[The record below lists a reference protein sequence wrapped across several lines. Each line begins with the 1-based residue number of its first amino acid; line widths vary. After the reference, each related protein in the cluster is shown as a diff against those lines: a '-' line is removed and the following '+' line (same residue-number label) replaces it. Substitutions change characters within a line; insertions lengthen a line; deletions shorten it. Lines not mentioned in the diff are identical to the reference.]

1 MEQEKK
7 GNTESPGESAMA
19 AAASPSARLNSAD
32 AAQPQSD
39 AGHAATIAPAIKND
53 VAVRNCPASGR
64 ENLSGFSSPASTS
77 GISEAPQASSTGGVT
92 VAPHAG
98 MPNAGMPNAAAA
110 LIAREVFGIAWPV
123 MLSYVAVGMPCGV
136 LAAKAGME
144 PWMAGLLS
152 ATYLSGGGQFMIS
165 NLWLAA
171 TPIPSLLASVAAI
184 STRFALYSASLAPHL
199 KRFGKRQSLAITS
212 CFSEEAYGITLSKL
226 AEGPAWT
233 ATHAIALNLTLL
245 ATWTVSVVAGALLGA
260 AVDIPTALASFA
272 MTSLFIYL
280 LWSQPHR
287 LGTAAASIAAAVVVV
302 ICKWNGFSGAAVPV
316 AALAGVAAGMA
327 SQRLPEGRRSSLSYS
342 TTTTS
347 EKSNPHEH

>member
-7 GNTESPGESAMA
+7 GVAELPGESARGTA
-19 AAASPSARLNSAD
+19 ISPAASRNSAD
-32 AAQPQSD
+32 SAQSQGN
-39 AGHAATIAPAIKND
+39 ARYAAATPTVKSDDAARTCSAPKSGN
-53 VAVRNCPASGR
+53 ASD
-64 ENLSGFSSPASTS
+64 FSFSTSTS
-77 GISEAPQASSTGGVT
+77 GFTA
-92 VAPHAG
+92 APHAG
-98 MPNAGMPNAAAA
+98 GPNASAAP
-110 LIAREVFGIAWPV
+110 IAREVFSIAWPV

-260 AVDIPTALASFA
+260 AVDVPTALASFA

-287 LGTAAASIAAAVVVV
+287 LGTAAASIAAAAVVV
-302 ICKWNGFSGAAVPV
+302 ICKWNGFSGAAVPA

-327 SQRLPEGRRSSLSYS
+327 SQKFPEGRRGSLSYS

-347 EKSNPHEH
+347 EKGAPHER

>member
-1 MEQEKK
+1 MKQEKK
-7 GNTESPGESAMA
+7 GATEPLDDSAMA
-19 AAASPSARLNSAD
+19 TAAGPSARLNSAG
-32 AAQPQSD
+32 AEQPQGNASY
-39 AGHAATIAPAIKND
+39 AATSTPAIKSD
-53 VAVRNCPASGR
+53 AAVRNYSASDSRNARNFISLVSTNGVD
-64 ENLSGFSSPASTS
+64 ETPQVGSTDGVSGVPR
-77 GISEAPQASSTGGVT
+77 VRK
-92 VAPHAG
+92 
-98 MPNAGMPNAAAA
+98 PNAAVAP
-110 LIAREVFGIAWPV
+110 IVREVFSIAWPV

-136 LAAKAGME
+136 LAAKAGMA

-199 KRFGKRQSLAITS
+199 KRFGKRQSFAITS

-226 AEGPAWT
+226 AEGSAWT
-233 ATHAIALNLTLL
+233 AAHAIALNLTLL
-245 ATWTVSVVAGALLGA
+245 ATWTASVIAGAILGT

-272 MTSLFIYL
+272 MTALFIYL

-287 LGTAAASIAAAVVVV
+287 LGTAAASIAAAAAVV

-316 AALAGVAAGMA
+316 AALAGVVAGMA
-327 SQRLPEGRRSSLSYS
+327 SQKLPEGHRDGLSSS

-347 EKSNPHEH
+347 EKSSPHEH